1 MALGPNTPATRPHRR
16 LPETKPFYLTS
27 EFGIAVITS
36 LAILIASALVD
47 TNADDPDGGF
57 GARGAW
63 LMITIIITGYILSR
77 GIAKAG
83 SREHFNDQP

>member
-1 MALGPNTPATRPHRR
+1 

-27 EFGIAVITS
+27 EFGVAVVTS
-36 LAILIASALVD
+36 LAVLIAAALVD

-63 LMITIIITGYILSR
+63 FMVSLIAIGYMLSR
-77 GIAKAG
+77 GLAKSG
-83 SREHFNDQP
+83 SRDHWDDLT